1 MNKEILI
8 STAVGAF
15 IGSSITLIATIISHH
30 LQVSERKKTEESV
43 IHGFLQGIH
52 DEIETLWDLYLKG
65 IGNKLES
72 LEEGKGLECY
82 YPVTQEYFTFYMANA
97 YLVGKV
103 KDHDLRKNIV
113 SVYAKAKGLLD
124 SYRMNNEVLN
134 KLEHSALVYQSSK
147 ISTDRSNML
156 AYQQSLITYAS
167 SLREYHNDL
176 KVLIQNLLRALRK
189 QGVLNKNV

>member
-1 MNKEILI
+1 MDKEILI

-15 IGSSITLIATIISHH
+15 IGSSLTLIATLISHH
-30 LQVSERKKTEESV
+30 LQVSEKKKTEESI

-52 DEIETLWDLYLKG
+52 DEIETLWDLYLHG
-65 IGNKLES
+65 VGNKLES
-72 LEEGKGLECY
+72 LEDGKGLEYY

-124 SYRMNNEVLN
+124 SYRMNNETLN
-134 KLEHSALVYQSSK
+134 KLEHAALIYQTSK
-147 ISTDRSNML
+147 ISADRSNML
-156 AYQQSLITYAS
+156 AYQQSLISYAT
-167 SLREYHNDL
+167 SLKEYHNDL
-176 KVLIQNLLRALRK
+176 KILVQELLRALRK